1 MSLSATTQSALDAP
15 LSVLQDSGSKVVISI
30 CVPGLK
36 KRHSFL
42 SAILSVFHKP
52 KSPFRLASNAKFGT
66 YSLTSHSLNFDVEVY
81 DNKKSLKKNG
91 TENKQ
96 RYQCNIA
103 NFPSKINPESAQFEV
118 IFLNT
123 FNPSPPAFI
132 GHNAKIF

>member
-1 MSLSATTQSALDAP
+1 MSLSATTSQQSALDAP

-42 SAILSVFHKP
+42 SVILSVFHKP

-118 IFLNT
+118 IL
-123 FNPSPPAFI
+123 
-132 GHNAKIF
+132 